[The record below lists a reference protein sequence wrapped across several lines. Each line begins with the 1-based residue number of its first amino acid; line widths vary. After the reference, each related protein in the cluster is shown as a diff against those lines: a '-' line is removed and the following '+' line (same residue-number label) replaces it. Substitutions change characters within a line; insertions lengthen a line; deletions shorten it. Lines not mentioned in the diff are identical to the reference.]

1 VASERQRT
9 QFIATWKLISGILN
23 SHPFLIRFPQHLP
36 VRIEEAMATKLFSLA
51 CTALFLCS
59 SAYAQDETNAPVF
72 SFDGFGTVGVAHS
85 SEEKADFLANDLQGR
100 GAGRGRSWSPDV
112 DSRIGGQLS
121 ARFTSQLSAV
131 LQVVSEQRYDTSY
144 RPQVEWG
151 NIKYAFTPDLSVR
164 VGRIVT
170 PVFLESDSRK
180 VGYAQPWV
188 RPPVEVYSLVPLTN
202 NDGADV
208 SYRLRIGETNH
219 NLQVA
224 YGSTSADTPDGGKI
238 KAKDAWL
245 IGDTME
251 YGSMTLHAAYSHA
264 KFSASNFA
272 PLFDGY
278 RQFAG
283 SAADTA
289 QNPLVQLG
297 FPAAVPALTQSAA
310 QANALADRYDPD
322 NTTISFLSFGAM
334 YDPGDWFLMA
344 EWGQTDSRSVF
355 GKRQAWYA
363 TGGYRWGKFTPYIT
377 YAEARLKSPQNDA
390 GITAVPGGAPFND
403 LSDSAALLNANL
415 NEQLAGAPIQKT
427 ISIGV
432 RWDLAR
438 NTAFKLQYD
447 YSRIGDGSPGTLDHQ
462 SSGFV
467 PGGNFSVVSATL
479 DFVF

>member
-1 VASERQRT
+1 MAKS
-9 QFIATWKLISGILN
+9 FLSIAC
-23 SHPFLIRFPQHLP
+23 
-36 VRIEEAMATKLFSLA
+36 ATF
-51 CTALFLCS
+51 FLCNA
-59 SAYAQDETNAPVF
+59 AYAQSDETTPVF
-72 SFDGFGTVGVAHS
+72 SFNGFGTLGLAHS
-85 SEEKADFLANDLQGR
+85 SEDKADFLANDLQGS

-121 ARFTSQLSAV
+121 ARFTPQLSAV
-131 LQVVSEQRYDTSY
+131 LQVVAEQRYDSTY
-144 RPQVEWG
+144 RPQIEWG

-170 PVFLESDSRK
+170 SVFLESDSRK

-202 NDGADV
+202 SDGVDIN
-208 SYRLRIGETNH
+208 YRLRLGEVTN
-219 NLQVA
+219 NFQVG
-224 YGSTSADTPDGGKI
+224 YGSSSADTPDGGKV

-245 IGDTME
+245 ISNTLE
-251 YGSMTLHAAYSHA
+251 YGSMTLHAAYSHS
-264 KFSASNFA
+264 KFSLDQFA

-278 RQFAG
+278 RRFAG
-283 SAADTA
+283 TAAATA
-289 QNPLVQLG
+289 QNPVVQAV
-297 FPAAVPALTQSAA
+297 FPGAVPGLVQSAA

-322 NTTISFLSFGAM
+322 NTTINFLSFGAI
-334 YDPGDWFLMA
+334 YDPGNWFVMA

-355 GKRQAWYA
+355 GKRDAWYA

-390 GITAVPGGAPFND
+390 GITAVPGGAPFAA

-427 ISIGV
+427 ISIGL
-432 RWDLAR
+432 RWDVAR
-438 NTAFKLQYD
+438 NTALKLQYD
-447 YSRIGDGSPGTLDHQ
+447 YSHIGDGSPGTLDHQ
-462 SSGFV
+462 TTGFV
-467 PGGNFSVVSATL
+467 PGGSFSVVSATL